1 MKQAL
6 QVVTRHFGSLVLLA
20 LSGVAVGADNCDPEN
35 GKKVYQICSVC
46 HSNDTTGVH
55 GAAAPNLHGLEGRK
69 VGSVPGFKFSSA
81 LRDSGD
87 TWTPQHLDKF
97 LENPMAVYPLTRM
110 AFSGLK
116 NEKDRR
122 DVLCFLSKSS
132 N

>member
-55 GAAAPNLHGLEGRK
+55 AQRRPIYTVWRAGK
-69 VGSVPGFKFSSA
+69 SA
-81 LRDSGD
+81 RCRVSN
-87 TWTPQHLDKF
+87 F
-97 LENPMAVYPLTRM
+97 LQRYVILGTLGPR
-110 AFSGLK
+110 SI
-116 NEKDRR
+116 
-122 DVLCFLSKSS
+122 
-132 N
+132 